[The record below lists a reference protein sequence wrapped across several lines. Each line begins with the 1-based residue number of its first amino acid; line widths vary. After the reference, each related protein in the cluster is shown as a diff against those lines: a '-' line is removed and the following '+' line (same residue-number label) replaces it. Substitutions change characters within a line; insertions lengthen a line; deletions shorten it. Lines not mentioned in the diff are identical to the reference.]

1 MADSTVIIDT
11 PLENREI
18 RKLWVLIARDKDG
31 NEGICTFN
39 GLPLVT
45 SRPGGFPDH
54 VIQPIAQG
62 AKPLGKRVFWRTFEM
77 EEEREVT

>member
-1 MADSTVIIDT
+1 MDTTVVIDT
-11 PLENREI
+11 PLEEREI
-18 RKLWVLIARDKDG
+18 RRLWVLIARDEKG
-31 NEGICTFN
+31 NEGIATFN

-54 VIQPIAQG
+54 IINDITEG
-62 AKPLGKRVFWRTFEM
+62 AKAIGKRLFWRTFEV